1 MMARTIIEDD
11 RRKLHK
17 QVVGAQKLYLDVGR
31 LLGKNHLC
39 TEQAKNTFW
48 ALRRHYSSGWEGDNA
63 I

>member
-1 MMARTIIEDD
+1 MNDGD

-17 QVVGAQKLYLDVGR
+17 KVVEAQKLYLDVGR

-48 ALRRHYSSGWEGDNA
+48 ALRKYYSFRGV
-63 I
+63 